1 MAQHDMNIANQGFP
15 AFRSDLNNAL
25 SAIQTNHSGT
35 SRPSGAVA
43 GQIWLDTT
51 SATNPTLKFFD
62 GTDDISLATIDYSAN
77 TVNWLDSTVSA
88 DLIGDT
94 SPQLGGMLDV
104 NGNAIGDGVLELLKF
119 IETASAVNELTIT
132 NSATTNAPELSST
145 GDDTNIDIKITPKGS
160 GNVVLD
166 GLKYPN
172 ADGTVD
178 QVLTT
183 NGSGVLSFADASG
196 GGIQWQSSIV
206 TVTTLSAVAGNG
218 YWIDTTSNACTITL
232 PASASVGDQIIFSD
246 YKRTWGT
253 NKITINTNSLN
264 FQGASSPNPEY
275 NTNGQSVTIVYSGA
289 TQGWIPTV
297 DDDVTLETPQTYSID
312 FLVIAG
318 GGGGGACGGSS
329 VPGSGGGG
337 AGAGGYRNS
346 YSTESSGGGGSS
358 ETSLTLTLGAVY
370 TITIGA
376 GGAGGTSASSGD
388 QKGSNGSDSSI
399 SGAGITTI
407 TSVGGG
413 GGGNN
418 ANTAGSGGSGGGRGR
433 SGGTAGSGTANQGF
447 GGGTAIDDSGGG
459 GGGASQVGFNTPSGV
474 TGGNGGAGLASSIT
488 GSSVT
493 RGGGGGGGARVGS
506 GGSQG
511 SGGAGGGSSASTSP
525 TNATANTGGGGAPR
539 TDGSS
544 NLSDGLIASSGGSGV
559 VILRMADADYS
570 STTTGSPTVNT
581 NVGGSGETVLIFN
594 ASGSYTA

>member
-35 SRPSGAVA
+35 SRPTGAVA

-232 PASASVGDQIIFSD
+232 PASASVGDQIIFVD
-246 YKRTWGT
+246 YARTWGT

-264 FQGASSPNPEY
+264 FQGVTSPNPEY
-275 NTNGQSVTIVYSGA
+275 NTSGQSVSIIYSGA
-289 TQGWIPTV
+289 TKGWIPIS
-297 DDDVTLETPQTYSID
+297 DDDVTDESIVPLEISY
-312 FLVIAG
+312 LVVAG
-318 GGGGGACGGSS
+318 GGSGGAANA
-329 VPGSGGGG
+329 GGGG
-337 AGAGGYRNS
+337 AGGYLTN
-346 YSTESSGGGGSS
+346 YGVSTI
-358 ETSLTLTLGAVY
+358 TLQEGEVY
-370 TITIGA
+370 TITVGA
-376 GGAGGTSASSGD
+376 GGASVTNSPATNGNA
-388 QKGSNGSDSSI
+388 GSDSEL
-399 SGAGITTI
+399 SGTGIATI
-407 TSVGGG
+407 TAIGGG
-413 GGGNN
+413 YGSLSSNQG
-418 ANTAGSGGSGGGRGR
+418 GSGGSGGGNGYIVTS
-433 SGGTAGSGTANQGF
+433 SGGSGTVGQGND
-447 GGGTAIDDSGGG
+447 GGSG
-459 GGGASQVGFNTPSGV
+459 SPVGPEY
-474 TGGNGGAGLASSIT
+474 
-488 GSSVT
+488 
-493 RGGGGGGGARVGS
+493 GGGGGGGAGAVG
-506 GGSQG
+506 GNGTTTA
-511 SGGAGGGSSASTSP
+511 GGAGGVGLSNSITGSATFYAGGGGGSTEATTGAAGAGGNGGGGAGSCND
-525 TNATANTGGGGAPR
+525 NATAGTSNTGGGGGGVNAA
-539 TDGSS
+539 TSG
-544 NLSDGLIASSGGSGV
+544 AGGSGV
-559 VILRMADADYS
+559 VILRLPTAQYS
-570 STTTGSPTVNT
+570 GTTTGSPTVT
-581 NVGGSGETVLIFN
+581 TDGTDTIIKFT